1 MLAEIAS
8 AIMFY
13 TRLPVPAS
21 MPHSDQILN
30 RSRTW
35 FPLVGLIVGT
45 VAAGTFAAAQLIWPP
60 SVAIALSMAA
70 TVLTTGA
77 FHEDGFADTCDG
89 LGGGWTV
96 EQKLTIMKDSRLGTY
111 GAVGLAFM
119 VGLKFVALASL
130 TDLRVG
136 AVAAVMVMTHAVS
149 RQLASTVIETA
160 DYVADIDASKVKPI
174 ANRRLSA
181 KRQLVAWLITAAGA
195 VPVAL
200 LIANAL
206 LAIAAG
212 VIVAWLFRGFC
223 ARSIGGYTGDTLGAT
238 QQLSELAMLLAAV
251 AIVV

>member
-13 TRLPVPAS
+13 TRLPMPEG
-21 MPHSDQILN
+21 MPHSDEILN

-35 FPLVGLIVGT
+35 FPLVGLIVGGI
-45 VAAGTFAAAQLIWPP
+45 AAWIFAAAQLLWPS
-60 SVAIALSMAA
+60 SVAFALSMAA
-70 TVLTTGA
+70 TVLVTGA

-119 VGLKFVALASL
+119 LGLKFVALAAL

-136 AVAAVMVMTHAVS
+136 SVAALMVMTHAVS
-149 RQLASTVIETA
+149 RQFASTVIETA
-160 DYVADIDASKVKPI
+160 DYVADIDVSKVRPI

-181 KRQLVAWLITAAGA
+181 SRQLVAWLIAGTGA

-200 LIANAL
+200 LAPRALIAIVVG
-206 LAIAAG
+206 AI
-212 VIVAWLFRGFC
+212 VSWLFRGFC
-223 ARSIGGYTGDTLGAT
+223 VRSIGGYTGDTLGAT
-238 QQLSELAMLLAAV
+238 QQLSELTMLLAAV
-251 AIVV
+251 ALLV